1 VIFDFLAANPGR
13 WLFHCH
19 DHHHHMENGMLRLV
33 EYGRNS

>member
-19 DHHHHMENGMLRLV
+19 DHHHMENGMLRLV